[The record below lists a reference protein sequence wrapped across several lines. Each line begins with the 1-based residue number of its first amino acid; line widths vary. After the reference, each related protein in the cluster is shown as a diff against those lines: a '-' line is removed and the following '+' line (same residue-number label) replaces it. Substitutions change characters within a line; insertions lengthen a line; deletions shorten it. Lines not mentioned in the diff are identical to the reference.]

1 MQFKKKKKKV
11 REKKP
16 QFITKTPTLS
26 VNSTVCSHGMLCG
39 GIHTKN
45 LDATGSDTYCELLYS
60 TDFSLAFTKDI
71 QNYCL

>member
-1 MQFKKKKKKV
+1 MQLKKKKKG

-16 QFITKTPTLS
+16 TQTVLTVFITKTPTLF

-45 LDATGSDTYCELLYS
+45 LDATGSDTYCEP
-60 TDFSLAFTKDI
+60 
-71 QNYCL
+71 